1 MAEPDPNKVTQITS
15 NADVEAIVSQYCESV
30 EAFITDTKKVGLPPW
45 PKQFYEYLFGLKKP
59 IQTGSSSKDK
69 YEHYYAVFTDPKG
82 MYDAGYKLE
91 DAQKFIREQQKQILD
106 NIVANFKNIPGI
118 TQVDTSNICDKFPT
132 DDCKLVKSSL
142 RGNIILTFVYQM
154 LFLDVIKSWNEKFKD
169 IPPAINEKWKTAE
182 TSENGNNNQGFDIT
196 TRGFYCDPKGNN
208 NNYPK
213 AIDPSSI
220 LKANKKDFGNDIGQ
234 LSPCLANEVI
244 TKYANDDLASF
255 ALQYTRSQNSNI
267 VRGASDGDIVSK
279 NIEYNKNAHKAAIK
293 AAKALLKT
301 VFDSY
306 TEQFLREIKNQLDH
320 TESDRIL
327 NDFNTEYRCNISIN
341 QTQNPPTNQDDF
353 IMDPD
358 FETQFPGSYVVNDD
372 VYYNWPDNNVS
383 DKFTKLAG
391 YLLAENEGYKPKYR
405 IKEDKTLTD
414 NDIGTNIS
422 DKVEPQLDSYDPHN
436 TSFKLEDNKQ
446 NIKLKNA
453 TATFGNNGFE
463 DSDKESNHIYY
474 SAAAGADVA
483 IVIDRFDYPDMSKQA
498 ANNAAACSYY
508 PTGNLNKQ
516 NTAANTIYKYR
527 TVFAPKYSG
536 KNYDTNLSW
545 KLFEELFPD
554 TKGNWNFQEFVVSEF
569 KKYFGLSIN
578 GKVTKTNIDSADFIG
593 KRLAKLFTELKS
605 RLHTIISKYSN
616 ATGEDLTKR
625 TGSLDDIKFTHSIGD
640 TFFNYVFKTFLTD
653 TSGQGNEISSVEK
666 PKDDFYFGTTIF
678 NKGVEFPMDF
688 APGESVQKCIDQPDA
703 DKVNNKSILFRHI
716 MPPIFTELDTILDNW
731 SKDFNDVNHSYN
743 ADWMKNKTLLS
754 DVLCT
759 PVGLA
764 YCHFIKHAPEDFWN
778 KKINFD
784 NLVDV
789 LKNILAINIFYK
801 LVLPLIDNK
810 AVNRYLIYEILYNA
824 IFNEE
829 VDFVKGDT
837 QDPEP
842 KVTQS
847 EGFEEDLRSPARLFG
862 GSTRGKNGEIL
873 NNVIMIHDY
882 NWCPV
887 YNLGHE
893 RINPNDFSKL
903 IIWEF
908 QPNATVST
916 NMLFKAGADAISGA
930 GGVIGTAFNK
940 FINRGKETSKEG
952 QAAGLDPK
960 KSEIKGKGMS
970 DDIKAFGA
978 KTIGSGVVNYQIQS
992 INSLGAGSTEKL
1004 NKVTDVAWVDKLL
1017 TGSWIG
1023 QYEIPFF
1030 NNSMMKS
1037 KSKDA
1042 WEMGNA
1048 LKDTKSLLGA
1058 IKDAGQGNVQDIPIW
1073 SFDKTNQEGINWNTS
1088 FYLINDNVGNIKK
1101 NLAFISA
1108 FAAGTYWIQL
1118 NNFQYHCPN
1127 LYRVE
1132 CPGRFFE
1139 LYTSLDIAVNYYG
1152 KTQKLGLADTEYIF
1166 KDYIGLKAY
1175 DPMVIGSDIYIPEA
1189 YEIIIDSKSLQP
1201 NAFNIQY
1208 NYLLQGGESMR
1219 PSMNARHITAEN
1231 QNTMRK
1237 LSQAGVDGTT
1247 EALNSSEELGKAG
1260 LNKIA
1265 SIANNPVNNLNT
1277 NGAALNNE
1285 VTSVFSNTNNKQKTS
1300 ANTIKTGVTTK

>member
-15 NADVEAIVSQYCESV
+15 NADIEAVVSQYSESV
-30 EAFITDTKKVGLPPW
+30 EAFITDAKKVGLPPW
-45 PKQFYEYLFGLKKP
+45 PKQFYEYLFGLDKT
-59 IQTGSSSKDK
+59 IQTSSSSKDL

-118 TQVDTSNICDKFPT
+118 TQVDTSTICDKFPT
-132 DDCKLVKSSL
+132 DDAKLIKSSL

-169 IPPAINEKWKTAE
+169 IPKTINEKWKTSE
-182 TSENGNNNQGFDIT
+182 TSENGKNNQGFDIT
-196 TRGFYCDPKGNN
+196 TRGFYCDPEGNDEDV
-208 NNYPK
+208 PK
-213 AIDPSSI
+213 AVKSTTET
-220 LKANKKDFGNDIGQ
+220 ANKKDFGNDIGQ

-244 TKYANDDLASF
+244 TKYDEDDLASF
-255 ALQYTRSQNSNI
+255 ALQDTKSQNSNI
-267 VRGASDGDIVSK
+267 VKGSSDKQGTFGTSEGDLVSK
-279 NIEYNKNAHKAAIK
+279 NIEYNKEAHKKAIQDAERELEK
-293 AAKALLKT
+293 L
-301 VFDSY
+301 VNDY
-306 TEQFLREIKNQLDH
+306 TTKYVHDIKNGERSAPNAKKVL
-320 TESDRIL
+320 T
-327 NDFNTEYRCNISIN
+327 DFNKKYGFTPNIVIDGSYEWNDLNIEFKLD
-341 QTQNPPTNQDDF
+341 P
-353 IMDPD
+353 DPD
-358 FETQFPGSYVVNDD
+358 FPGITGSYDD
-372 VYYNWPDNNVS
+372 WPSSDSVYS
-383 DKFTKLAG
+383 KFAG
-391 YLLAENEGYKPKYR
+391 YLLAKNYGGYKPIYR
-405 IKEDKTLTD
+405 IKDKETLTD
-414 NDIGTNIS
+414 NDINGDITN
-422 DKVEPQLDSYDPHN
+422 KFEVQLEGFDPN
-436 TSFKLEDNKQ
+436 NKSFKLTDNKQ
-446 NIKLKNA
+446 KITLKNA
-453 TATFGNNGFE
+453 NDAFGEKGF
-463 DSDKESNHIYY
+463 DASDKESNHIYF
-474 SAAAGADVA
+474 SEAADADVA
-483 IVIDRFDYPDMSKQA
+483 IVKNKFDYPDMSKQK

-516 NTAANTIYKYR
+516 LTAINSMYKYR
-527 TVFAPKYSG
+527 KAFGEKYEGEPYST
-536 KNYDTNLSW
+536 DSW
-545 KLFEELFPD
+545 EFFEEIFPD
-554 TKGNWNFQEFVVSEF
+554 TKGNWNFKEFVVSEF
-569 KKYFGLSIN
+569 QKYFGLNHQGQVIQ
-578 GKVTKTNIDSADFIG
+578 TNIDSVDFIG
-593 KRLAKLFTELKS
+593 KRLSKLFAELKT
-605 RLHTIISKYSN
+605 RLHTIITKYSN
-616 ATGEDLTKR
+616 ATSEDLSKNSKT
-625 TGSLDDIKFTHSIGD
+625 LDDIKFTHSVGD
-640 TFFNYVFKTFLTD
+640 TFFDYVFKTFLTSD
-653 TSGQGNEISSVEK
+653 QANEISSVEK
-666 PKDDFYFGTTIF
+666 PKDDFYFGTMIF
-678 NKGVEFPMDF
+678 NKGVDFPMDF
-688 APGESVQKCIDQPDA
+688 APGENVNDCTNQPDA

-716 MPPIFTELDTILDNW
+716 MPPIFAELDTILDNW
-731 SKDFNDVNHSYN
+731 SKGFNDVAHSYN

-764 YCHFIKHAPEDFWN
+764 YCHFIKHSPADFWN

-784 NLVDV
+784 NLIDV

-801 LVLPLIDNK
+801 LVLPLIDSK

-829 VDFVKGDT
+829 VDFVKDDT

-862 GSTRGKNGEIL
+862 GSTMGADGKIL

-893 RINPNDFSKL
+893 RVNPNDFSKL

-916 NMLFKAGADAISGA
+916 NELFKAGTDVISGA
-930 GGVIGTAFNK
+930 DGVIGTAFSK
-940 FINRGKETSKEG
+940 FINRGTETSKAG
-952 QAAGLDPK
+952 QADALDPK
-960 KSEIKGKGMS
+960 KSEINAKGMS
-970 DDIKAFGA
+970 NDIKAFGA

-992 INSLGAGSTEKL
+992 INSLGAGSAEKL

-1048 LKDTKSLLGA
+1048 LKDTKSLLGT

-1073 SFDKTNQEGINWNTS
+1073 SFDKTNQEGINWSTS

-1101 NLAFISA
+1101 NLMFISA

-1152 KTQKLGLADTEYIF
+1152 KTQKLGFTDTEYIF

-1175 DPMVIGSDIYIPEA
+1175 DPSIIGSDIYIPEA

-1208 NYLLQGGESMR
+1208 NYLLQGGGSMR
-1219 PSMNARHITAEN
+1219 PSMNARHVTTKD
-1231 QNTMRK
+1231 QNIMRK
-1237 LSQAGVDGTT
+1237 ASQAGVDGTT
-1247 EALNSSEELGKAG
+1247 EALNLGEKGAS
-1260 LNKIA
+1260 KIA
-1265 SIANNPVNNLNT
+1265 SISNNPET
-1277 NGAALNNE
+1277 YIAAESKELRDS
-1285 VTSVFSNTNNKQKTS
+1285 VSSVFTGNTKQKTS
-1300 ANTIKTGVTTK
+1300 ANTIKTDKPKTK